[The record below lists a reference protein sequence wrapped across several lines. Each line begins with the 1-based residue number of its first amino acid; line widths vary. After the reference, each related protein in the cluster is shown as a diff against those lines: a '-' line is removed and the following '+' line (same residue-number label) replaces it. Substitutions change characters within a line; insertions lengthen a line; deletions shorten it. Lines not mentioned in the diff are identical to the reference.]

1 MSHEGERL
9 PLIKN
14 GRINSEEE
22 ISSPYYTN
30 IQYKD
35 EPINEYYQ
43 DFISDKVELG
53 NDDIAPTETV
63 TRPRKSTV
71 VRGRVRS
78 PKEDEHKS
86 HFASDVEV
94 RSTQQS

>member
-14 GRINSEEE
+14 GRINSDED
-22 ISSPYYTN
+22 ISSPYYTKN
-30 IQYKD
+30 EYKD

-53 NDDIAPTETV
+53 NNDIEPIETV
-63 TRPRKSTV
+63 ARRKKSTV

-78 PKEDEHKS
+78 PKETEHKS

-94 RSTQQS
+94 RTKLS